1 MGAYF
6 AGDPELNL
14 LRPESQRIFRDL
26 IENIKV
32 GIFMADSRDKLF
44 YVNHAFNEIFN
55 FPNHTHATGA
65 HWGRLLFPDANVF
78 AEFLAKFQL
87 NGYVIDFETT
97 CVNTSGQKYSL
108 MVTANY
114 IYSEQGE
121 IIGVRG
127 VVIDI
132 SEHHKLE
139 EQLHIRQQKLEG
151 ILDFYNRLSD
161 IAVLHELNDS
171 IVQQVAK
178 ILGAGRCS
186 IMYVNPSGDELSI
199 KASYGI
205 SEEFIKDA
213 SIKMGTPIAG
223 LVALKSQSII
233 VDNIENHEIF
243 KRQNRQ
249 SYSTRSFMSAPLVH
263 DQKIIG
269 VINVS
274 ERVEPFTSTDL
285 KILETIAKQAAINIC
300 KLQLLNNFEY
310 LSQTD
315 HMTGLANYRC
325 FIQKLEEEISRA
337 SRYGHAFSLM
347 MMDVDDFKKYN
358 DQYGHL
364 SGDKLLQR
372 LAGLFKNNL
381 RSIEHV
387 CRYGGDEFA
396 VILPNT
402 NSAQAAIAGG
412 KLCEKVRQEFEQEK
426 ISLSVGVSEF
436 RANCNKEAL
445 IQQADQALYQAKQSG
460 RDTVRIFSS

>member
-1 MGAYF
+1 
-6 AGDPELNL
+6 
-14 LRPESQRIFRDL
+14 
-26 IENIKV
+26 V
-32 GIFMADSRDKLF
+32 
-44 YVNHAFNEIFN
+44 
-55 FPNHTHATGA
+55 
-65 HWGRLLFPDANVF
+65 
-78 AEFLAKFQL
+78 
-87 NGYVIDFETT
+87 
-97 CVNTSGQKYSL
+97 
-108 MVTANY
+108 
-114 IYSEQGE
+114 
-121 IIGVRG
+121 
-127 VVIDI
+127 
-132 SEHHKLE
+132 
-139 EQLHIRQQKLEG
+139 
-151 ILDFYNRLSD
+151 
-161 IAVLHELNDS
+161 
-171 IVQQVAK
+171 
-178 ILGAGRCS
+178 
-186 IMYVNPSGDELSI
+186 
-199 KASYGI
+199 
-205 SEEFIKDA
+205 
-213 SIKMGTPIAG
+213 AG

-233 VDNIENHEIF
+233 VDNIENHEVF

-263 DQKIIG
+263 NQKLIG
-269 VINVS
+269 IINVS
-274 ERVEPFTSTDL
+274 ERPEPFTSTDL

-325 FIQKLEEEISRA
+325 FIQKLEEEIARA

-387 CRYGGDEFA
+387 CRYGGDEFV

-402 NSAQAAIAGG
+402 NSTQAAIAGG

-426 ISLSVGVSEF
+426 ISLSVGVAEF
-436 RANCNKEAL
+436 QANGNKEVL

-460 RDTVRIFSS
+460 RNTVRIFSS